1 MKFGNI
7 IVATDKGSSVK
18 LALREGLK
26 EKIRR
31 VRLWPL
37 DPVEDDCAKHVSLP
51 ARWFS
56 WIERVHSKH
65 DVVDSDTT
73 QAKVLHETEK
83 P

>member
-1 MKFGNI
+1 MKFGKI

-37 DPVEDDCAKHVSLP
+37 DPVEDDCAKHVSAP
-51 ARWFS
+51 AGS
-56 WIERVHSKH
+56 
-65 DVVDSDTT
+65 
-73 QAKVLHETEK
+73 AG
-83 P
+83 